1 MITLLLFLGGILSLA
16 LYFAPSIVAVLRKR
30 SNLLAIVFMN
40 TFLGWSIFGWV
51 LSMVWALSND
61 APTTIVIHNHTKD

>member
-1 MITLLLFLGGILSLA
+1 
-16 LYFAPSIVAVLRKR
+16 
-30 SNLLAIVFMN
+30 MN